1 MIPFCLNN
9 RQFTSSQVGNFPAG
23 MNYSLGKVRPGYTIF
38 LVICLCTMC
47 MLSHFSHVWLC
58 ATPWTVAHQPP
69 LSMGFFRQEYWNG
82 WPCPPPGD
90 LPDPGMEAS
99 SLASPALAESSLP
112 LGATWEALS
121 LYHKSTYIYISI
133 YLSPII
139 TDLKGG
145 IYSIEKLSINIGAHT
160 AYDDYA
166 TNCKR
171 FYTCIYIYI
180 YIYIEIERER
190 ERDEWKTWSCCFNC
204 LWSTQN

>member
-82 WPCPPPGD
+82 LLFPPPGD
-90 LPDPGMEAS
+90 FPDPGTEPVSPM
-99 SLASPALAESSLP
+99 SPALQVDSLP
-112 LGATWEALS
+112 LSHLGSPLVAWLYLNNNSALCTQS
-121 LYHKSTYIYISI
+121 WPWLQNKHKTI
-133 YLSPII
+133 
-139 TDLKGG
+139 
-145 IYSIEKLSINIGAHT
+145 
-160 AYDDYA
+160 
-166 TNCKR
+166 
-171 FYTCIYIYI
+171 
-180 YIYIEIERER
+180 
-190 ERDEWKTWSCCFNC
+190 FNV
-204 LWSTQN
+204 Q